1 MGRKLIKMA
10 TDFLV
15 VCLLLF
21 TAYPV
26 SGHLEPEF
34 VDAVQNITVPVG
46 RDVKFSCHV
55 RHLGNSYKVA
65 WIHFERSA
73 ILTVHSQVITR
84 NPRVGVSHENH
95 RTWHLHLNDVQET
108 DRGRYLCQIN
118 TAQAKTQSAYLNIV
132 VPPTIEDSAS
142 SSDVIVREGSDLSLT
157 CQARGSPTPSVK
169 WRREDGRK
177 ISTNKSFSSTE
188 VEGSSLELQKISRLD
203 MGVYLCIASNGVP
216 PTVSKRI
223 YVSVD
228 FPPMVWVPQ
237 QLVGSPLGAT
247 VTIECWLEAHPAA
260 LHYWARPDGQVLH
273 DPTKYRIESINGVTA
288 AVPQQHMNA
297 TWPSYTVSSNNGFH
311 DKKKNIAGDAPF
323 ATPNLNP
330 SSYMTHLKLTIRHL
344 TVRDYGPYRC
354 VAKNPRGETDGTIK
368 IYQTDR
374 TGHLIKTV
382 QSTADTTKIDI
393 TTSTESTE
401 DLQTDKQVAN
411 GNNGGIKNMS
421 DAPRDSGTNPRPISR
436 QKETSS
442 SCPGATVVTFWLPIL
457 AGLISQLCVHSISSW
472 LGR

>member
-1 MGRKLIKMA
+1 MTI
-10 TDFLV
+10 
-15 VCLLLF
+15 
-21 TAYPV
+21 V

-55 RHLGNSYKVA
+55 RHLGTSYKVA

-73 ILTVHSQVITR
+73 ILTVYNQVITR

-95 RTWHLHLNDVQET
+95 RTWHLHLNDVQEA

-288 AVPQQHMNA
+288 
-297 TWPSYTVSSNNGFH
+297 
-311 DKKKNIAGDAPF
+311 
-323 ATPNLNP
+323 
-330 SSYMTHLKLTIRHL
+330 YMTHLKLTIRHL

-368 IYQTDR
+368 IYRELISLTFRSLPLSAHLKLKTDR
-374 TGHLIKTV
+374 EK
-382 QSTADTTKIDI
+382 
-393 TTSTESTE
+393 EME
-401 DLQTDKQVAN
+401 TDA
-411 GNNGGIKNMS
+411 
-421 DAPRDSGTNPRPISR
+421 
-436 QKETSS
+436 
-442 SCPGATVVTFWLPIL
+442 
-457 AGLISQLCVHSISSW
+457 H
-472 LGR
+472 